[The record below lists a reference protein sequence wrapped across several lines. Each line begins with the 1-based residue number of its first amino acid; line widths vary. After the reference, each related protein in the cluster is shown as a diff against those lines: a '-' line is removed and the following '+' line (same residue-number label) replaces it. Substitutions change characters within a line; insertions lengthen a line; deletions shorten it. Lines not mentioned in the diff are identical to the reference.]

1 MSNYKYISKKSNGVD
16 ALEVLTNKTPVF
28 KIPVFKK
35 GGTIK
40 PTENI
45 IPNGVLHEEK
55 NELGDKGMPV
65 VSCGNSLT
73 SCVKKYEIEKDEMI
87 FTLEASKK
95 VEKLI
100 KNKDLDE
107 LGNYV
112 KTQILHNTHSFTN
125 KFKELNTY
133 KDESIFS

>member
-1 MSNYKYISKKSNGVD
+1 MSKFKYISAKSTSEK
-16 ALEVLTNKTPVF
+16 ALQVISTGQPVF
-28 KIPVFKK
+28 KVPVFKH
-35 GGTIK
+35 GGAIK

-55 NELGDKGMPV
+55 NEMGDKGMPV

-95 VEKLI
+95 VEKMI
-100 KNKDLDE
+100 KNKDIE
-107 LGNYV
+107 GLGNYV
-112 KTQILHNTHSFTN
+112 KSQILHNTHSFTE
-125 KFKELNTY
+125 KFKDLNNY

>member
-1 MSNYKYISKKSNGVD
+1 MSRFKYVSTKSTSENALKVLPSKSVVK
-16 ALEVLTNKTPVF
+16 LPVF
-28 KIPVFKK
+28 KR
-35 GGTIK
+35 GGVIK
-40 PTENI
+40 DTENI
-45 IPNGVLHEEK
+45 IPNGVLHKEF
-55 NELGDKGMPV
+55 NGLGDKGMPV
-65 VSCGNSLT
+65 VVCGNSLK

-100 KNKDLDE
+100 KNKSLEE

-112 KTQILHNTHSFTN
+112 KTQILHNTHSFTE
-125 KFKELNTY
+125 KFKDLNTY